1 MEIKTGIKN
10 GEQEKCKSFPAGD
23 GMTLETASPRQS
35 TWNQLKQ
42 TFELPGSIGGESG
55 TAERR

>member
-10 GEQEKCKSFPAGD
+10 GEQEKCKSFRAGE
-23 GMTLETASPRQS
+23 GMTPEAASPRQS

-42 TFELPGSIGGESG
+42 TGELPGSIAGESG